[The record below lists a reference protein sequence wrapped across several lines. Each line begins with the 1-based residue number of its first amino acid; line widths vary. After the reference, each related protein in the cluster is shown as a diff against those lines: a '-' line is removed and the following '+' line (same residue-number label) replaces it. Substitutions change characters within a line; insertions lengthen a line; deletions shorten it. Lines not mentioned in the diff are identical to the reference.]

1 MRSSTLVGRTGT
13 VVHAVRGS
21 AGPGEIRVVVA
32 GIAHYYIAFATTAIP
47 LGTEVLVINSR
58 GDRQVDVEPW
68 TGLSAGG
75 SGAGGAER
83 SQ

>member
-1 MRSSTLVGRTGT
+1 
-13 VVHAVRGS
+13 VHAVRGS
-21 AGPGEIRVVVA
+21 AGPGEIRIVVA
-32 GIAHYYIAFATTAIP
+32 GIAHYYIAYAQTAIP
-47 LGTEVLVINSR
+47 IGTEVLVINFR

-75 SGAGGAER
+75 SGPGGAER

>member
-1 MRSSTLVGRTGT
+1 M
-13 VVHAVRGS
+13 VHAVRGS

-47 LGTEVLVINSR
+47 IGTEVLVINSR

-75 SGAGGAER
+75 SGPGGAER

>member
-1 MRSSTLVGRTGT
+1 MRSSTLVGRIGT
-13 VVHAVRGS
+13 VVHAVRGDV
-21 AGPGEIRVVVA
+21 GPGEIRVVVA
-32 GIAHYYIAFATTAIP
+32 GIAHYYIAYAPTPIP
-47 LGTEVLVINSR
+47 IGAEVLVINSR

>member
-13 VVHAVRGS
+13 VVHAVRGN

>member
-1 MRSSTLVGRTGT
+1 MRSSTLVGRIGT

-21 AGPGEIRVVVA
+21 VGPGEIRIVVA
-32 GIAHYYIAFATTAIP
+32 GIAHYYIAYAQTAIP
-47 LGTEVLVINSR
+47 IGTDVLVINFR

-75 SGAGGAER
+75 SGTGGAER

>member
-1 MRSSTLVGRTGT
+1 MRSHTLVGRTGT

-21 AGPGEIRVVVA
+21 SGPGEVRVVVA
-32 GIAHYYIAFATTAIP
+32 GIAHYYIAFATNPIP
-47 LGTEVLVINSR
+47 IGTEVLVINSR

-75 SGAGGAER
+75 RPPGGAEG
-83 SQ
+83 SP

>member
-1 MRSSTLVGRTGT
+1 MRSSTLVGRIGT

-21 AGPGEIRVVVA
+21 VGPGEIRIVVA
-32 GIAHYYIAFATTAIP
+32 GIAHYYIAYAQTAIP
-47 LGTEVLVINSR
+47 IGTDVLVINFR

-75 SGAGGAER
+75 NGAGGAER

>member
-1 MRSSTLVGRTGT
+1 MRSHTLVGRIGT

-21 AGPGEIRVVVA
+21 SGPGEIRVVVA
-32 GIAHYYIAFATTAIP
+32 GIAHYYIAFAGIAIP
-47 LGTEVLVINSR
+47 IGAEVLIINSR

-75 SGAGGAER
+75 GPPGGAER
-83 SQ
+83 YP

>member
-1 MRSSTLVGRTGT
+1 M
-13 VVHAVRGS
+13 VHAIRGS
-21 AGPGEIRVVVA
+21 AGPGEIRVVVG
-32 GIAHYYIAFATTAIP
+32 GIAHYYIAHAPTAIP
-47 LGTEVLVINSR
+47 IGAEVLVINSR

-75 SGAGGAER
+75 SEAGGAER